1 MNEYQRGTTQDYI
14 AFLLQYIYI
23 YIYNPKKTQQAG
35 IYLFKVNNGNTLAMN
50 KIWSKLTIESLEQRQ

>member
-23 YIYNPKKTQQAG
+23 YIYDPKKTQQAG
-35 IYLFKVNNGNTLAMN
+35 IY
-50 KIWSKLTIESLEQRQ
+50 